1 MRKSG
6 AARNHHY
13 LSNTAKCTDRQHLI
27 SNGCFLA
34 ARNYKS
40 GINLRHVL
48 LLHTVL
54 GQHKK
59 KFNTL
64 TAQNQHDISNTEH
77 NIVSDNTKYQH
88 CSLQA
93 SQNYQR

>member
-6 AARNHHY
+6 AACNHHY

-27 SNGCFLA
+27 S
-34 ARNYKS
+34 KW
-40 GINLRHVL
+40 L
-48 LLHTVL
+48 LLSSTQLQIWNQFTTCFVVTYSFRAA
-54 GQHKK
+54 QNNN
-59 KFNTL
+59 NTL
-64 TAQNQHDISNTEH
+64 TAQNQHDMSNTEH

>member
-6 AARNHHY
+6 AAHNHHY

-27 SNGCFLA
+27 S
-34 ARNYKS
+34 KW
-40 GINLRHVL
+40 L
-48 LLHTVL
+48 LLSSTQLQIWNQIMTRFVVTYSFRAA
-54 GQHKK
+54 QKK
-59 KFNTL
+59 ITL
-64 TAQNQHDISNTEH
+64 TAKNQHDISNTED